1 MEIFKTL
8 SFKKDGDQFVWQ
20 NVKMQAMELEMKWDF
35 ESKMQSFIN
44 DSRLSNDTAAAAVC
58 GEFTEAYF
66 TRYEINSISKSGV
79 YISQLPRTT

>member
-35 ESKMQSFIN
+35 ESKMIAFIN
-44 DSRLSNDTAAAAVC
+44 DCSSSSTAAAVSLLSLLRC
-58 GEFTEAYF
+58 NHSSMIVG
-66 TRYEINSISKSGV
+66 
-79 YISQLPRTT
+79 